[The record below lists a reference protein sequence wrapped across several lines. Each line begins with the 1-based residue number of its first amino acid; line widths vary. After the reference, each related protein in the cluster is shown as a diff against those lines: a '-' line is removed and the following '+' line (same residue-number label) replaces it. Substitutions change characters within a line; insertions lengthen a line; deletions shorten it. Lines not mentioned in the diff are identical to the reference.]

1 VIEVLQA
8 FASTRRSW
16 NRLRIASA
24 LWAGFLSVC
33 VAGCATMPPFKPSGR
48 PVSDSNLCGRVLTN
62 RANVTSLRSL
72 VEATLRPSYSESVSF
87 RYAIASKEP
96 EQLRIDVLPLE
107 GAYTLGMIVVRP
119 EGATVI
125 DTHEQTYSQ
134 AADADELLERFLG
147 LRGVTPAVV
156 KALLT
161 REVPLLQCA
170 DVTAYGS
177 PDGAITLVDA
187 RHHVAWILEGDSKR
201 IHAVELLDSL
211 NEKIEA
217 RAEILG
223 RAETTPEIHFS
234 IYAPTQA
241 TAQMVVRKLT
251 LQKEIPDTL
260 FDVAIPSGYRR
271 VE

>member
-1 VIEVLQA
+1 
-8 FASTRRSW
+8 
-16 NRLRIASA
+16 
-24 LWAGFLSVC
+24 
-33 VAGCATMPPFKPSGR
+33 MPPFKPSGSIA
-48 PVSDSNLCGRVLTN
+48 SDSELCGRVIAK
-62 RANVTSLRSL
+62 RSNVTSLRSL

-96 EQLRIDVLPLE
+96 ERLRIDVLPLE

-125 DTHEQTYSQ
+125 DTNEQTFSE

-147 LRGVTPAVV
+147 LQGVTPAVV

-161 REVPLLQCA
+161 RDVPPLQCT
-170 DVTAYGS
+170 DVTAYRS
-177 PDGAITLVDA
+177 NDGGVTLVDA
-187 RHHVAWILEGDSKR
+187 RHHVAWFLDQDSKR
-201 IHAVELLDSL
+201 IQAVELLDSS

-217 RAEILG
+217 RAEIQGDALS
-223 RAETTPEIHFS
+223 APEIHFS
-234 IYAPTQA
+234 IYAPTRA
-241 TAQMVVRKLT
+241 TAQMMVRKLT
-251 LQKEIPDTL
+251 LQKEIPDAL